1 MHVKLTS
8 LTNVLASGNGIQY
21 FTLFLLEIHVVYI
34 EFHELFQID
43 TDGYLQIAQLIST
56 KFYILLFKDNVAR
69 ILLNN
74 YWYGYRNIG
83 IRHGWPR
90 IINLQCIISNGEI
103 ALEHERGENL

>member
-43 TDGYLQIAQLIST
+43 ADGYLQIARLIST
-56 KFYILLFKDNVAR
+56 KFLYSPVQR
-69 ILLNN
+69 
-74 YWYGYRNIG
+74 
-83 IRHGWPR
+83 
-90 IINLQCIISNGEI
+90 QCSYDTIK
-103 ALEHERGENL
+103 